1 MSIVQ
6 RYVKSTNSS
15 SLADD
20 ELHHD
25 TEALA
30 AMALASN
37 IGSLL
42 FRLKYAGDQ
51 MSLKPLL
58 FIWRV
63 KIAGKAKNHGWSG
76 IAEEVADI
84 SLWHWL
90 EDFCPECNGLGHP
103 KMPKAPTLEAMTCPA
118 CNGTGKKKL
127 HCHAE
132 IYDHVMDSVA
142 WIEEICGLAAKESRI
157 KLGD

>member
-6 RYVKSTNSS
+6 RYVKATNSS

-42 FRLKYAGDQ
+42 FRIKYAGDQ

-58 FIWRV
+58 IIWRI
-63 KIAGKAKNHGWSG
+63 KIADRAKHRGWSG
-76 IAEEVADI
+76 ISEEVADI
-84 SLWHWL
+84 SLWHWM

-127 HCHAE
+127 KCHAE
-132 IYDHVMDSVA
+132 IYDHVMDVVA
-142 WIEEICGLAAKESRI
+142 WLDRLTAEAASNFRY